1 MMPRLPKDDIG
12 LILRQTAPLWDEM
25 RGSRLFLTG
34 GTGFFGCWLVES
46 FLVAN
51 REFHLRAGITVL
63 TRSPEAFQEKCPH
76 LAGDPALT
84 LVRGDISDF
93 DFPSGEYPYM
103 IHAATEASAK
113 MIAEQPQQMLAT
125 ILDGTRRSL
134 EFATTHGTRKYL
146 LTSSG
151 AVYGEQPPEITH
163 IAEDFPGAPN
173 PVRASSVY
181 AEGKRAAELMC
192 AVYQAVHPIECK
204 IARCFAFV
212 GPHLPLEA
220 HFAVGNFLRDAM
232 REEPILVDGDGTPKR
247 SYMYAADLTI
257 WLWTMLF
264 VAPSLDPINVG
275 SDQSISIR
283 ELAQAVPTA
292 IGSPSQVR
300 IAKSPQPG
308 VPVRQYVPSIKKAAE
323 MLGLTCAISLDE
335 AIRRTAV
342 WYGYPRQQ
350 PFRL

>member
-1 MMPRLPKDDIG
+1 MTPPLPKDDID
-12 LILRQTAPLWDEM
+12 LILTKTAPLWEEM
-25 RGSRLFLTG
+25 RGNRLFVTG

-46 FLVAN
+46 FLAAN
-51 REFHLRAGITVL
+51 RRFELKAEITVL
-63 TRSPEAFQEKCPH
+63 TRTPEAFEKKCPH
-76 LAGDPALT
+76 LAEDRALT
-84 LVRGDISDF
+84 LHGGDVSNF
-93 DFPSGEYPYM
+93 DFPAGEYRYV

-151 AVYGEQPPEITH
+151 AVYGEQPPEVSH

-192 AVYQAVHPIECK
+192 AVYQAAFPIECK

-212 GPHLPLEA
+212 GPHLPLDA

-232 REEPILVDGDGTPKR
+232 RDRAIVVEGDGTPRR
-247 SYMYAADLTI
+247 SYMYAADLAI

-264 VAPSLDPINVG
+264 AAPSLDPFNVG
-275 SDQSISIR
+275 SDRSISIR
-283 ELAQAVPTA
+283 ELAEAVPAA
-292 IGSPSQVR
+292 IGSSSRVQV
-300 IAKSPQPG
+300 AKSPQPG
-308 VPVRQYVPSIKKAAE
+308 APLRQYVPAITKAE
-323 MLGLTCAISLDE
+323 QRLGLTCTVALEE
-335 AIRRTAV
+335 ALRRTAA
-342 WYGYPRQQ
+342 WYGYAPVTTI
-350 PFRL
+350 